1 MAFLE
6 IILYL
11 LAFFCVLTLIR
22 ILKGPSIW
30 DRMLGLNLL
39 TAKIIMMMI
48 IYADLE
54 NTSLV
59 LDTALFY
66 ALLSFIGILFI
77 AFYVQKKGR
86 Y

>member
-1 MAFLE
+1 MKIVMYIMAF
-6 IILYL
+6 YAL
-11 LAFFCVLTLIR
+11 LSLIR
-22 ILKGPSIW
+22 ILKGPSMW
-30 DRMLGLNLL
+30 DRLLGLNLL

-48 IYADLE
+48 LLA
-54 NTSLV
+54 LV
-59 LDTALFY
+59 KETNLILDTALLY